1 MPNHKEPWYEVAD
14 AENPAL
20 SRIPFLMGDKSISDD
35 VVDKRMEKK
44 LEAVDLPYGSPEYMI
59 KRFKDGGYT
68 NNAALG
74 IMGNLM
80 VESKLDPA
88 IKQIGGGPGRGL
100 AQWGKRGRFDTDQIN
115 LVKFA
120 KQKGKPWEDLDV
132 QLDFIMHEMNVHP
145 EYKKVKDKINNA
157 KTVSEATTIFL
168 EDYEKAKED
177 KSHKGRRIKAA
188 EDFGALIE
196 SIPGFNE

>member
-1 MPNHKEPWYEVAD
+1 
-14 AENPAL
+14 
-20 SRIPFLMGDKSISDD
+20 
-35 VVDKRMEKK
+35 
-44 LEAVDLPYGSPEYMI
+44 
-59 KRFKDGGYT
+59 
-68 NNAALG
+68 
-74 IMGNLM
+74 
-80 VESKLDPA
+80 
-88 IKQIGGGPGRGL
+88 
-100 AQWGKRGRFDTDQIN
+100 
-115 LVKFA
+115 
-120 KQKGKPWEDLDV
+120 
-132 QLDFIMHEMNVHP
+132 MNVHP